1 MTKGSSGGPTTGQG
15 AGWRTGP
22 GTGLWTTGPHVGTR
36 ASLLAIPARP
46 AIRSLPWLLLVLAAA
61 GCARTGGV
69 QIGGEIP
76 ETPVRVTGSQPEHL
90 ARVDPFGGSV
100 RVFFDRT
107 LSERPVQGSPAD
119 AVIVSPRTGAVE
131 VSSGRGGLEI
141 SMEGGF
147 RAETVYRIIVLP
159 RFRDRFDNTM
169 ASRFELIFS
178 TGPDLEP
185 NLLAGFVSDRLTLRP
200 AGGMRVDAIPPGGGL
215 VHSAVSDSAGIFA
228 FPYLESGRYTIVAYD
243 DLNRN
248 RQADFPERQDV
259 AEVGLNFG
267 DTLVVTEL
275 RLLAPDTTA
284 AVLETVS
291 VLDSITLAMAFDDH
305 LDPDLPLETVQVE
318 LTREGANAPEVVQIL
333 RRPEWNRRDADP
345 ADPPPAG
352 ADLPDQELVVILSRP
367 LLPDLTYVL
376 SVEGIR
382 NINGIGGGG
391 GSVEFESPPE
401 PPPPPAPAAPGD
413 VLPDDPD
420 PDPTDAPIP
429 G

>member
-1 MTKGSSGGPTTGQG
+1 MRGGGTEWST
-15 AGWRTGP
+15 RP
-22 GTGLWTTGPHVGTR
+22 GGRPQW
-36 ASLLAIPARP
+36 ASRRLV
-46 AIRSLPWLLLVLAAA
+46 PWFLCVLVFA

-69 QIGGEIP
+69 QIGGEVP

-90 ARVDPFGGSV
+90 ERLAPFGGSV
-100 RVFFDRT
+100 RIFFDRT
-107 LSERPVQGSPAD
+107 LSERPLQGSPAD
-119 AVIVSPRTGAVE
+119 AVIVSPRTGNVE
-131 VSSGRGGLEI
+131 VTAGRGGLEI

-169 ASRFELIFS
+169 ASRHELIFS

-185 NLLAGFVSDRLTLRP
+185 NLLAGFISDRLTLQP
-200 AGGMRVDAIPPGGGL
+200 AGGMRVDAIPSEGGL
-215 VHSAVSDSAGIFA
+215 VHSAVSDSSGVFT
-228 FPYLESGRYTIVAYD
+228 FPYLESGRYTIAAYD

-248 RQADFPERQDV
+248 REPDFLERQDV

-267 DTLVVTEL
+267 DTLIVTEL

-291 VLDSITLAMAFDDH
+291 VLDSITLRMVFDDH
-305 LDPDLPLETVQVE
+305 LDPDLPLETVQVD

-333 RRPEWNRRDADP
+333 RRPDWNRRDADP

-352 ADLPDQELVVILSRP
+352 ADLPDQELVVVLSRP

-376 SVEGIR
+376 SAAGIR
-382 NINGIGGGG
+382 NINGIGDGG
-391 GSVEFESPPE
+391 GSVEFESPAE
-401 PPPPPAPAAPGD
+401 PPAPPDPAVPGD

-420 PDPTDAPIP
+420 IPDPADPAGPAGLTDPAGPTDPTDSPTP